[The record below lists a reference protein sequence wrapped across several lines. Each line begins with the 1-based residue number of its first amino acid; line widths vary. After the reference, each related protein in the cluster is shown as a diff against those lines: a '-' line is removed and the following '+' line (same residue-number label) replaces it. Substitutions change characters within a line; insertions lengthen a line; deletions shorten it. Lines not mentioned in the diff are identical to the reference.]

1 MRVGYIRVSTAEQNT
16 GRQEEMMRGLNVE
29 RVFIDKSSG
38 KTTDKREALKEMME
52 FVREGDI
59 VIVSEIS
66 RFARNTRD
74 LLGLIEELEKKGVE
88 FESQKEKIDTRTP
101 SGRFML
107 TIFGAISQLERE
119 YILARQKEGIELA
132 KAKGKYAGRKPL
144 EVDKAK
150 FSKLYSKWK
159 GGELTARAMMKELNL
174 QPNTFY
180 RRVQEWEEENGIA
193 HVKVDATARKEK

>member
-16 GRQEEMMRGLNVE
+16 GRQEEMMRELNVE

-74 LLGLIEELEKKGVE
+74 LLGLIEELERKGVE

-144 EVDKAK
+144 EVDKVK